1 MASSQGLSPII
12 AVGWRFALIS
22 LVAAL
27 VMASASPSQIAS
39 GCSQGNSES
48 APAIFLQEAPATPQ
62 KGPPGSLF
70 TVRGSGFRSFDAV
83 ESIKLGGVGVLGN
96 RTVNTDA
103 DGAFTAVL
111 QVPGLDPG
119 RYALVVTVGTGDN
132 ETTVTGIFEVTA
144 QEQATSSVS
153 PASGFAPLID
163 ADNLG
168 RVFLFRNSTKDW
180 LFYDPRPAFA
190 TSNTLDELRYGEIYW
205 TKVSRDQ
212 NATLN
217 GKPRNLTCANPG
229 TPSENCWNL
238 VVW

>member
-1 MASSQGLSPII
+1 MAFNWGLSRII

-39 GCSQGNSES
+39 GSQGNSES
-48 APAIFLQEAPATPQ
+48 TPAMFLQEAPATPQ

-70 TVRGSGFRSFDAV
+70 TVRGSGFRSFDTV
-83 ESIKLGGVGVLGN
+83 ESIKLGGTDVLGN

-103 DGAFTAVL
+103 DGAFTAEL

-163 ADNLG
+163 ADNLV

-190 TSNTLDELRYGEIYW
+190 ASNTLDELRDGEIYW